1 VHVEPRIR
9 GLDLRDRVLA
19 IALTEPL
26 VKEAHDIA
34 IFEQQGR
41 ASVSLHL
48 KFPADLDLRE
58 AHLVAERV
66 ERSIRERP
74 EVIDVQTHLEP
85 LERPL
90 EAVLADER
98 ADAQTVREVEQLVT
112 QRTGAAPLMVKLLL
126 TDSGRVVFLTLKV
139 GAGQKLVA
147 AHELAS
153 ELEDELRG
161 QIADIADVVVHTEP

>member
-1 VHVEPRIR
+1 
-9 GLDLRDRVLA
+9 
-19 IALTEPL
+19 
-26 VKEAHDIA
+26 
-34 IFEQQGR
+34 
-41 ASVSLHL
+41 
-48 KFPADLDLRE
+48 
-58 AHLVAERV
+58 
-66 ERSIRERP
+66 
-74 EVIDVQTHLEP
+74 
-85 LERPL
+85 
-90 EAVLADER
+90 
-98 ADAQTVREVEQLVT
+98 VREVEQLVT